1 MDNTVPK
8 VSQVLDTFQSTL
20 VRICISIDPAGD
32 TKGPQVLIMRF
43 QGAWN
48 PHSNSMLYSP
58 SLAQPEWQTQAGHL
72 TGHLL
77 WAIGSCRVNANEL
90 GPGSQEAT
98 VTGCKS
104 VTAHAIVT
112 AESARAGQGV
122 RWGHVSCQGPWGTSL
137 ILHGA

>member
-8 VSQVLDTFQSTL
+8 MSQVLDTFQSPL

-48 PHSNSMLYSP
+48 PHPNSMLYSP

-77 WAIGSCRVNANEL
+77 WAIGLCRVNADEL

-112 AESARAGQGV
+112 AEPARAGQGV